1 MPKAKAAA
9 ERALFIDP
17 DLAEAHTSLAFILY
31 KFEWNWREAENHFRR
46 AIQLNPSY
54 AIAHHWFGEFLVL
67 MGRFDEGIAE
77 LKEAARL
84 DPLSLSIEAD
94 FARGLYCARRYDES
108 ITQAQRTLDLDPNFS
123 NAYATLAYAYEQK
136 RMYPEAVRA
145 DLQVLRLKNFTPRQ
159 DRVCSSVRFRRIL
172 RPSRQGGVRIPG
184 D

>member
-1 MPKAKAAA
+1 MINLSGDEKHQLTRNPTANVEAYQQYLKGRYYWAKRLPDPVQKGIRCFEDALALDPNYAQAYAGLADSYALTASGLAPAVRMPKAKAAA
-9 ERALFIDP
+9 ERALSIDP

-77 LKEAARL
+77 LKAAQRL

-94 FARGLYCARRYDES
+94 LARGFYRARR
-108 ITQAQRTLDLDPNFS
+108 
-123 NAYATLAYAYEQK
+123 
-136 RMYPEAVRA
+136 
-145 DLQVLRLKNFTPRQ
+145 
-159 DRVCSSVRFRRIL
+159 
-172 RPSRQGGVRIPG
+172 
-184 D
+184 